1 MKKFVLTCVVAG
13 FTLTG
18 CIGTAKQPEP
28 SELLD
33 RAEMATGVE
42 QSRLSVVENSLN
54 VEGSAMNSTV
64 NYKVK
69 DKKGNIYRCYFTKGM
84 SMAGSYSSDA
94 ICTKLGGDGS
104 SGKKSSGNCNELLRK
119 AGKC

>member
-28 SELLD
+28 IELLY

-42 QSRLSVVENSLN
+42 QSRLCVVENSLN

-69 DKKGNIYRCYFTKGM
+69 DKKGNIYR
-84 SMAGSYSSDA
+84 
-94 ICTKLGGDGS
+94 
-104 SGKKSSGNCNELLRK
+104 
-119 AGKC
+119 